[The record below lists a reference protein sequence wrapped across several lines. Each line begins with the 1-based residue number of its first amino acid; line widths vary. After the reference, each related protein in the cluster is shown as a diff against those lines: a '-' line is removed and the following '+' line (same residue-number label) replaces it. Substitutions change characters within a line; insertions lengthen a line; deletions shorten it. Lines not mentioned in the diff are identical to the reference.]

1 MECLLDAW
9 KSLRRPCWRVAR
21 RAGATLAVARKEFVV
36 RNVLAIV
43 IVLFVVVM
51 SVASDPA
58 FSDDQ
63 PRALVSPTSGRVM
76 AAREERTQ
84 MKNRAD
90 ATFKLESW
98 EEKPY
103 NEIEGAP
110 KLTRAKVT
118 KTYNGDIEGEST
130 LEYLMMYRQDGTA
143 SFVGLERVV
152 GTLGGRSGSFVLQH
166 KGTFEG
172 GKAKV
177 EYFVVSGSGTGELSD
192 LRGEG
197 GFAAGHA
204 EQHAVTLDYDFE

>member
-1 MECLLDAW
+1 MDAW
-9 KSLRRPCWRVAR
+9 NSLRRTCRRVAAAAGSTITVAR
-21 RAGATLAVARKEFVV
+21 REFVV
-36 RNVLAIV
+36 RSVLAIV
-43 IVLFVVVM
+43 IVLFIVVM

-58 FSDDQ
+58 LSDDQ
-63 PRALVSPTSGRVM
+63 PRALVSPTSGRVI
-76 AAREERTQ
+76 AAEEERTQ

-90 ATFKLESW
+90 AAFKLESW
-98 EEKPY
+98 DEKPY

-110 KLTRAKVT
+110 KLTRVKVT
-118 KTYNGDIEGEST
+118 KTYHGDIEGEST

-152 GTLGGRSGSFVLQH
+152 GSLGGRSGTFVLQH

-177 EYFVVSGSGTGELSD
+177 ECFVVSGSGTGELSGI
-192 LRGEG
+192 RGEG

>member
-1 MECLLDAW
+1 MHGRHFGVRVGV
-9 KSLRRPCWRVAR
+9 SLRGPLR
-21 RAGATLAVARKEFVV
+21 LYAVAREEIAV
-36 RNVLAIV
+36 RNVFAIV
-43 IVLFVVVM
+43 IVFFVVVVSLA
-51 SVASDPA
+51 SVSAL
-58 FSDDQ
+58 SDDQ
-63 PRALVSPTSGRVM
+63 PRASVSPTSRRAD
-76 AAREERTQ
+76 AAKEERIQ

-98 EEKPY
+98 DEKPY

-110 KLTRAKVT
+110 KLTRVKVT
-118 KTYNGDIEGEST
+118 KTYHGDIEGEST

-152 GTLGGRSGSFVLQH
+152 GSLGGRSGTFVLQH
-166 KGTFEG
+166 NGTFEG

-177 EYFVVSGSGTGELSD
+177 DWFVVSGSGTGDLSG

-204 EQHAVTLDYDFE
+204 EQHAVTLDFDFE